1 MLTCEADRPLI
12 GRTNVLL
19 DAATGSVYDVL
30 LALLNVV
37 QTVALAYLAAD
48 RHTVTRARMSGLS
61 TRRDDPPKV

>member
-1 MLTCEADRPLI
+1 MLTFGVARLLI
-12 GRTNVLL
+12 GRTDVLL

-61 TRRDDPPKV
+61 TRRDDPPQV